1 MIPFAGFPA
10 GKVRLTPIPVTFF
23 TELLPE
29 IDNLHE
35 LKVTLYALWFLDRQE
50 GPIRFIRFKDFAEDR
65 RLMQGMG
72 SEPQQSQSGLM
83 EGLQRAEQRGTLLR
97 IQPQGEQIEDSFY
110 FLNSPRGRA
119 SVKAYRQG
127 EWSPDEQSQA
137 TVAIEL
143 EKPNIYRLYEENIGP
158 LTPLIADALRDAEQ
172 LYPAEWIDEAIR
184 KAVQSNVRRWRYVET
199 ILQSW
204 QKEGRDG
211 TNRRDS
217 QKGGR
222 RYIEDEFA
230 DHIEH

>member
-1 MIPFAGFPA
+1 MPAFAGFPA

-29 IDNLHE
+29 IEDLRE

-50 GPIRFIRFKDFAEDR
+50 GPIRFIFYQDFIEDR
-65 RLMQGMG
+65 RLMGG
-72 SEPQQSQSGLM
+72 LGDEPEQAQANLR
-83 EGLQRAEQRGTLLR
+83 EGLLRAEQRGTLLR
-97 IQPQGEQIEDSFY
+97 AQGQGEAIEGEFF

-119 SVKAYRQG
+119 AIKAYQQG
-127 EWSPDEQSQA
+127 EWKPDEQNHA
-137 TVAIEL
+137 AVAMEL

-172 LYPAEWIDEAIR
+172 LYPPEWIDEAIR
-184 KAVQSNVRRWRYVET
+184 KAVQSNVRRWRYVEA

-204 QKEGRDG
+204 HKEGRDG
-211 TNRRDS
+211 TNRRDP
-217 QKGGR
+217 QKGGQ
-222 RYIEDEFA
+222 RYLEDEFA